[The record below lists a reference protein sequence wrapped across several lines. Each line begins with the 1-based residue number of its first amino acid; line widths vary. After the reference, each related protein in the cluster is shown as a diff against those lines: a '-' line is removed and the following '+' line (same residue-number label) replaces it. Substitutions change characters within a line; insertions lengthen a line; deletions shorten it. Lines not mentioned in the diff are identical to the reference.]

1 MPPKKKMEDKVV
13 FMQCAGTMNV
23 IKNQHQ
29 KKLMS
34 QSAERIFNL
43 SPYASQI
50 NNNTLYLQK
59 LPTLTK

>member
-1 MPPKKKMEDKVV
+1 MQQKKKMEDKVV

-23 IKNQHQ
+23 IRNQHH

-34 QSAERIFNL
+34 QSAERIFNV
-43 SPYASQI
+43 SPYTSQVH
-50 NNNTLYLQK
+50 NNTLYLQQ